1 MEFWLIDGFGFVKR
15 WRRTE
20 TEEERAI
27 DWLIDWLFWCL
38 RKVRVHDTYVPD
50 AATTTVHLLHFAIQ
64 TFTLYSSSYFLRS
77 DTTKRCACLT
87 GTILFIQFLV

>member
-1 MEFWLIDGFGFVKR
+1 MGCNLYRYGRVRNMEFWLIDGFGFVKR

-64 TFTLYSSSYFLRS
+64 TFTFCFL
-77 DTTKRCACLT
+77 
-87 GTILFIQFLV
+87 